1 MAHIYGDP
9 AAFPDEMVDGFCA
22 AYSRYVE
29 RVPDTSVVM
38 RRGGPRAGKVSV
50 IIGGGSG
57 HYPAFCGTVGAGLAD
72 AAVVGDIFTSPSAEQ
87 AYRAGRALSG
97 GAGVLFSFGNY
108 AGDVMNFGAAQR
120 RLVADGIDCRTVL
133 VTDDVAS
140 APAAEAAK
148 RRGIAGD
155 LCVFKIAGAAAERGD
170 DLDTVE
176 RLARKAN
183 ASTRS
188 FGVAFAGCTVPGAD
202 APLFVVDPAEM
213 ELGLGIHGE
222 PGIQTVPRQRVGE
235 LAATLAAPLLAE
247 RPAGAG
253 DRVAVLLNGLGGTKY
268 EELFV
273 LWRHLDAILADAGL
287 TVLLPEVGELVTSLD
302 MGGVSLT
309 LLWLDDELA
318 ELWSAP
324 ADTPAFRRGSLTAA
338 PPGAGTAPETAGSG
352 AEAARIP
359 GARRGGAAAT
369 DPAVPGDATGAIPA
383 TAAELSTVDPG
394 AGSAPTCAE
403 PDPDSVRA
411 AGLAR
416 SALAAMLA
424 VAERSAA
431 DWGRIDAVAGD
442 GDHGT
447 GMVRGLRA
455 ASAAADGYEGG
466 VGSTLGAAGAAFGDK
481 AGGTSGMLWG
491 VMLGAV
497 GAAFGDDVAP
507 DRGRLRAG
515 VRAGITEVATVGGA
529 RLGDKTMLDV
539 LLPFADAF
547 EAALDAGAD
556 SAAAWRTAV
565 AAAERAATATADL
578 VPKVGRARPLA
589 ARSVGTPDAGA
600 TSMAA
605 CLRAAGE
612 AIFGTG
618 EKGA

>member
-1 MAHIYGDP
+1 MAHIYGEP
-9 AAFPDEMVDGFCA
+9 AAFPEEMVDGFCA

-29 RVPDTSVVM
+29 RVPDASVVM

-87 AYRAGRALSG
+87 AYRAGRALDG

-108 AGDVMNFGAAQR
+108 AGDVLNFGAAQQ
-120 RLVADGIDCRTVL
+120 RLRAGGVDCRTVL

-140 APAAEAAK
+140 APAAEADK

-155 LCVFKIAGAAAERGD
+155 FCVFKIAGAAADRGD

-183 ASTRS
+183 DATRS
-188 FGVAFAGCTVPGAD
+188 FGIAFAGCTVPGAGE
-202 APLFVVDPAEM
+202 PLFTVGADEM

-222 PGIQTVPRQRVGE
+222 PGIETVPRQRADE

-247 RPAGAG
+247 RPDGAG

-273 LWRHLDAILADAGL
+273 LWHHLSALFADAGL
-287 TVLLPEVGELVTSLD
+287 TVVLPEVGELVTSLD

-309 LLWLDDELA
+309 LLWLDEELA
-318 ELWSAP
+318 ELWAAP
-324 ADTPAFRRGSLTAA
+324 ADTPAYRRGSVADLPRFAA
-338 PPGAGTAPETAGSG
+338 AASPTPVE
-352 AEAARIP
+352 AEAAVPRAP
-359 GARRGGAAAT
+359 A
-369 DPAVPGDATGAIPA
+369 DP
-383 TAAELSTVDPG
+383 E
-394 AGSAPTCAE
+394 
-403 PDPDSVRA
+403 SVRA
-411 AGLAR
+411 AAQAR
-416 SALAAMLA
+416 AALDAMLA
-424 VAERSAA
+424 TAEAAA
-431 DWGRIDAVAGD
+431 DEWGRIDAVAGD

-455 ASAAADGYEGG
+455 AAAAAHDHPGG
-466 VGSTLGAAGAAFGDK
+466 LGGTLAAAGTAFGDR

-491 VMLGAV
+491 VLLRAV
-497 GAAFGDDVAP
+497 GAELGDGAAP
-507 DRGRLRAG
+507 DGARLRAA
-515 VRAGITEVATVGGA
+515 VRAGATELAAVGGA
-529 RLGDKTMLDV
+529 RPGDKTMLDA

-547 EAALDAGAD
+547 EAALDGGAAVGD
-556 SAAAWRTAV
+556 AWRTA
-565 AAAERAATATADL
+565 ADAATAAAAATAEL
-578 VPKVGRARPLA
+578 TPKLGRARPLA

-612 AIFGTG
+612 AVFVPEG
-618 EKGA
+618 EHA